1 MKTVPYSY
9 LEEENTMFIENKSG
23 SNGQRSTEIDGLQS
37 QFSELINPNS
47 RYRFM
52 KVQTTLMEEEGIYKN
67 DIVVIDPEE
76 IPVNGKIVVVK
87 LDDTFMIRRYE
98 KMKNGFVLY
107 ADAHKVSSLVIE
119 PGYENLELL
128 GVVTFIIKAL

>member
-1 MKTVPYSY
+1 MKTVPYLY

>member
-1 MKTVPYSY
+1 MKTVPYLY

-67 DIVVIDPEE
+67 DIAVIDPEE